1 MGRVGDNPWKHSC
14 PDRAPYWPC
23 SVRSRP
29 ASDHRIYTCG
39 YQEKLEPNGATH
51 IWTDSH
57 PGCRTPNVP
66 CESKTAFQISVYDC
80 GLVYNNKDETMSY
93 VESSMYE
100 SETPLE
106 EAERLLA
113 QAKAS
118 AAVMQRKIEKLK
130 REARFG
136 EEPQNGSIIRFEKRY
151 NPSDYVK
158 YTFAALRVNGLWY
171 LTGSGHTQHTPMKW
185 DDLKTFI
192 GNGKMWTPR
201 NYVQAP
207 DA

>member
-1 MGRVGDNPWKHSC
+1 MGYD
-14 PDRAPYWPC
+14 
-23 SVRSRP
+23 
-29 ASDHRIYTCG
+29 I
-39 YQEKLEPNGATH
+39 NGARLLPDQF
-51 IWTDSH
+51 IWTNSH
-57 PGCRTPNVP
+57 KGCRTPQKP
-66 CESKTAFQISVYDC
+66 CESKTAFHISVYDC
-80 GLVYNNKDETMSY
+80 GVVYNHKEDKVSY
-93 VESSMYE
+93 VESSMFE

-113 QAKAS
+113 LHK
-118 AAVMQRKIEKLK
+118 AAVAVSQRKIEKLK

-136 EEPQNGSIIRFEKRY
+136 VEPQNGSIIKFEKRY

-158 YTFAALRVNGLWY
+158 YTFAAIRVSGMWF
-171 LTGSGHTQHTPMKW
+171 LTGSGYTQHAPMNW

-192 GNGKMWTPR
+192 GNGKMWTPK